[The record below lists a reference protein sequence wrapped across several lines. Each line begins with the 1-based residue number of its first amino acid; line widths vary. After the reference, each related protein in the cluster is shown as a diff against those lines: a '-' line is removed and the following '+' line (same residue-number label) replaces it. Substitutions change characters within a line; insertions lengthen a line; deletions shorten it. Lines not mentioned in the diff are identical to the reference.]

1 MGFFSNLL
9 SNPIETIGNAGQ
21 KLIDNPIPAITAY
34 ATGNPA
40 ALLAYG
46 APTPNAGNAQSY
58 GNILQGGLSQYGGMV
73 QSQASKDAIQAA
85 QNEARRAGQQASAM
99 AQFRPIGITTRF
111 GSSQFQVDPTTG
123 QLVSAG
129 YTSTP
134 ELTQAQNRLMGL
146 GAGYLAQTP
155 EQVAADYMA
164 RQQELLAPSRE
175 RQLAQL
181 QNQLYQTG
189 RGGLSVGATGARP
202 SGAGGLGATTPEM
215 EAYYNALAQQDAALA
230 AQAQQAGQQQVGF
243 GAGLFGT
250 AGQLEQLA
258 QQPLS
263 LSAQLAQQAAQ
274 SGANAG
280 RLGLAGGLGAAE
292 MGLRKELQYSPT
304 ASILGGLTSPT
315 STLGQGIGGL
325 LGGLFS
331 NSPSWT
337 TGASVIPASTFGGY
351 GDVSDLAQYGVF

>member
-46 APTPNAGNAQSY
+46 APTPSAGNAQSY

-99 AQFRPIGITTRF
+99 AQFRPVGITTRF

-134 ELTQAQNRLMGL
+134 ELAQAQSRLMGL

-189 RGGLSVGATGARP
+189 RGGLSVGATSARP
-202 SGAGGLGATTPEM
+202 SGAGGLSATTPEM

-263 LSAQLAQQAAQ
+263 LGASLGAQAAQ
-274 SGANAG
+274 SGAA
-280 RLGLAGGLGAAE
+280 AGGLGLRGGLSAAE
-292 MGLRKELQYSPT
+292 IGVLPQLQYSPA
-304 ASILGGLTSPT
+304 ASLIRGVTSPT

-325 LGGLFS
+325 FGSF
-331 NSPSWT
+331 
-337 TGASVIPASTFGGY
+337 FGGNAPITNIGDTSAFDYAY
-351 GDVSDLAQYGVF
+351 GGGGFY

>member
-46 APTPNAGNAQSY
+46 APTPSAGNAQSY

-73 QSQASKDAIQAA
+73 QSQTSKDAIQAA
-85 QNEARRAGQQASAM
+85 QNEARRAGQQASLM

-134 ELTQAQNRLMGL
+134 ELAQAQNRLMGL
-146 GAGYLAQTP
+146 GAGYLSKTP
-155 EQVAADYMA
+155 EEVA
-164 RQQELLAPSRE
+164 QEYIAKQYDLLAPSRE
-175 RQLAQL
+175 RQLAELRNRQF
-181 QNQLYQTG
+181 QTG
-189 RGGLSVGATGARP
+189 REGLSVGATGIRP
-202 SGAGGLGATTPEM
+202 GGGLGLKATNPEM
-215 EAYYNALAQQDAALA
+215 EAYYNALAQQDAELA
-230 AQAQQAGQQQVGF
+230 AKAMQAGQQQVGF

-250 AGQLEQLA
+250 AGQLETLA

-263 LSAQLAQQAAQ
+263 LGASLGAQAAQ
-274 SGANAG
+274 SGAA
-280 RLGLAGGLGAAE
+280 AGGLGLRGGLSAAE
-292 MGLRKELQYSPT
+292 IGVLPQLQYSPT
-304 ASILGGLTSPT
+304 ASLIRGITSPT
-315 STLGQGIGGL
+315 STLGQGIA
-325 LGGLFS
+325 GLFGRINPLS
-331 NSPSWT
+331 FSDFQPGGSMFEY
-337 TGASVIPASTFGGY
+337 SGY
-351 GDVSDLAQYGVF
+351 GPSGQSLL

>member
-21 KLIDNPIPAITAY
+21 KVIDNPIPAITAF
-34 ATGNPA
+34 ATNNPA

-46 APTPNAGNAQSY
+46 APTPSAGNAQSY

-134 ELTQAQNRLMGL
+134 ELAQAQNRLMGL
-146 GAGYLAQTP
+146 GAGYLSKTP
-155 EQVAADYMA
+155 EEVA
-164 RQQELLAPSRE
+164 QEYIAKQYDLLAPSRE
-175 RQLAQL
+175 RQLAELRNRQF
-181 QNQLYQTG
+181 QTG
-189 RGGLSVGATGARP
+189 REGLSVGATGIRP
-202 SGAGGLGATTPEM
+202 GGGLGLKATNPEM
-215 EAYYNALAQQDAALA
+215 EAYYNALAQQDAELA
-230 AQAQQAGQQQVGF
+230 AKAMQAGQQQVGF
-243 GAGLFGT
+243 GAGLFGK
-250 AGQLEQLA
+250 AGELETLA

-263 LSAQLAQQAAQ
+263 LSSDLAKLISS
-274 SGANAG
+274 SGAT
-280 RLGLAGGLGAAE
+280 AGGLGLRGGLSAAE
-292 MGLRKELQYSPT
+292 IGVLPQLQYSPT
-304 ASILGGLTSPT
+304 ASLIRGITSPT

-325 LGGLFS
+325 FGSF
-331 NSPSWT
+331 
-337 TGASVIPASTFGGY
+337 FGGNAPITNIGDTSAFDYAY
-351 GDVSDLAQYGVF
+351 GGGGFY